1 MRWRSWWGAVA
12 VGEVLILLFAWG
24 TTGRSLHARLT
35 GGEGN
40 GIARLLLDEPAFVE
54 SMLIY
59 VALFHLL
66 VGAIFLA
73 AWLETRRRR
82 RAAAG
87 RPRG

>member
-24 TTGRSLHARLT
+24 ATGRTRHARLT

-40 GIARLLLDEPAFVE
+40 RIARLLLDEPTFVE
-54 SMLIY
+54 SMLLY